1 MGTSHPVTLGRPAH
15 PRERAGVTPRAAWR
29 PVAGLT
35 ARLVRRG
42 TVAVALG
49 LAAYMVLETFAFDAA
64 YPDAAS
70 REALLTWGRD
80 PGIRIIAGPATAVST
95 AGGFAAWDAG
105 IYLML
110 VLGVWPLTTTSR
122 VLRGDEDA
130 GRSDLWHA
138 GPIRPGHALVV
149 QLAVLLCAC
158 LLVGAAVALALALTG
173 AEARGS
179 ALFGAALA
187 GYAGAL
193 VGLTA
198 VASQV
203 LPTRRRALAASGAA
217 LAASILLRMV
227 SNSADSRTWLG
238 WLTPY
243 GWVDQLRA
251 FGDDRWPVLLV
262 PLAVTTALVAAAAVL
277 RQHRDAGAGLVGGGE
292 VRRSTGWGLGGAGS
306 FAWRANLGVVLGWCA
321 GITAAGL
328 VVGVL
333 LPTMDDN
340 LAADAGFRDVLAAM
354 GMDAADLARAFVGLF
369 AAILGLVT
377 AVYAAF
383 RMGAAR
389 AEESSA
395 RAELLLARPVRRW
408 EWLGGHVL
416 GLVVS
421 VVLLCTV
428 AAAAMWLGGV
438 ATTAPVGAADAFS
451 AMFNTLPVVAVFAGL
466 AVLLFGVVPRLTVVG
481 TATAA
486 VAAYVLELVGPVLDW
501 PELVVGL
508 SPFHHLET
516 VPVDPVGWPAALA
529 MAGIGLALTVA
540 GIAAFQRR
548 DLVGA

>member
-1 MGTSHPVTLGRPAH
+1 MRTSDTVTLGLPAH
-15 PRERAGVTPRAAWR
+15 ARERAGADRRTPWR
-29 PVAGLT
+29 PVAWLT

-42 TVAVALG
+42 TLAVALG
-49 LAAYMVLETFAFDAA
+49 LGAYMVLETFAFDAA

-105 IYLML
+105 TYLML
-110 VLGVWPLTTTSR
+110 ILGVWPLTTTTR

-130 GRSDLWHA
+130 GRSDLSLA
-138 GPIRPGHALVV
+138 GPIRPGLALVV
-149 QLAVLLCAC
+149 QLAVLLGAC
-158 LLVGAAVALALALTG
+158 VVIGAAVALGLALTG
-173 AEARGS
+173 AEVWGS
-179 ALFGAALA
+179 VVLGAAMA

-193 VGLTA
+193 VGLAA

-203 LPTRRRALAASGAA
+203 FPTRGRALAASGAA
-217 LAASILLRMV
+217 LAALILLRMV

-251 FGDDRWPVLLV
+251 FGDNRWPVLLV
-262 PLAVTTALVAAAAVL
+262 PFAVTTGLVAGAATL
-277 RQHRDAGAGLVGGGE
+277 RQHRDSGAGLVGGRE
-292 VRRSTGWGLGGAGS
+292 ARRSTGWGLGGAGS

-321 GITAAGL
+321 GIAAAGL

-333 LPTMDDN
+333 LPTMDEN
-340 LAADAGFRDVLAAM
+340 LAADDGFREVLAAM
-354 GMDAADLARAFVGLF
+354 GMDAGDLARAFVGLW
-369 AAILGLVT
+369 AAILGLVI

-389 AEESSA
+389 VEESSA
-395 RAELLLARPVRRW
+395 RAELLLARPLRRW

-416 GLVVS
+416 GLVAS
-421 VVLLCTV
+421 VLLLCTV
-428 AAAAMWLGGV
+428 AAGALWLGGV
-438 ATTAPVGAADAFS
+438 ATTAPVTAADAFS
-451 AMFNTLPVVAVFAGL
+451 AMFNALPVVAVFAGL

-481 TATAA
+481 TAAAA
-486 VAAYVLELVGPVLDW
+486 VAAYVLELVGPMLDW
-501 PELVVGL
+501 PDRVVGI

-516 VPVDPVGWPAALA
+516 VPVDPVGRPAAFA
-529 MAGIGLALTVA
+529 MVGIGVALAAA
-540 GIAAFQRR
+540 GLAAFQRR